1 MSNPQH
7 PVQAGASEAV
17 QSGEHRSGAV
27 QPGALAMPDALVILF
42 FVMLLAAVAS
52 HFIPAGS
59 FALSPSDPTS
69 TSQARLDPTSFSY
82 SADAHSAVVLFAEP
96 GQLGFL
102 NYAFEG
108 MVSGDR
114 HGAAIGVMVF
124 ILLTG
129 GAFGIIMQSGAIH
142 NGILALVRH
151 TKQLQSLFIPLL
163 FLLFSAGG
171 AIFGMGEEAIA
182 FCIVLLPLLLALGYD
197 AITTVLVTYIATQIG
212 FATSWMNPFSVSI
225 AQGIAGLPLLSG
237 TEYRLVCWLVFT
249 LLGLLFTLNYA
260 AKIKANPEKS
270 LSYHSDLQL
279 KTQLQ
284 QQQLQHATFDWVD
297 KVILLLFSSGIS
309 WIIWGVLSRGYY
321 IAEIASQFFSLGIA
335 TAIVAIIGKRM
346 TMNGAAE
353 AFKKG
358 AADLLPAALIVG
370 MAKGLVLLLGG
381 DDPTQPSALNT
392 LLYLAS
398 QSFTDVSPYIS
409 AWFMLLFQS
418 IFNFFV
424 TSGSGQAALTMP
436 LVAPLSDLIG
446 VSRQIAVLAFQLG
459 DGLTNCIVPTS
470 ASLIGCLGA
479 VRLDWMQWARFAWR
493 LQLGLFALASL
504 AVLLAVAIDY
514 R

>member
-1 MSNPQH
+1 MSNPNK
-7 PVQAGASEAV
+7 
-17 QSGEHRSGAV
+17 
-27 QPGALAMPDALVILF
+27 QPTLPTTSAEPATSMTMPDALVILF

-52 HFIPAGS
+52 HLIPPGS
-59 FALSPSDPTS
+59 FALSSAEATS
-69 TSQARLDPTSFSY
+69 GQAAKLDPTSFSY
-82 SADAHSAVVLFAEP
+82 SPDATSKVVLFAEP

-114 HGAAIGVMVF
+114 NGAAIGVMVF

-142 NGILALVRH
+142 NGILALVRQ
-151 TKQLQSLFIPLL
+151 TQQLQLLFIPLL
-163 FLLFSAGG
+163 FMLFSAGG

-182 FCIVLLPLLLALGYD
+182 FCIVLLPLMLALGYD

-237 TEYRLVCWLVFT
+237 TEYRVLCWVVFT
-249 LLGLLFTLNYA
+249 LAGLLFTLHYA
-260 AKIKANPEKS
+260 ASIKANPSKS
-270 LSYHSDLQL
+270 LSYQSDFQL
-279 KTQLQ
+279 RQQLA
-284 QQQLQHATFDWVD
+284 QQQLQASTFDWTD
-297 KVILLLFSSGIS
+297 RLILLLFVAGIG

-335 TAIVAIIGKRM
+335 TAIIAIIGKRM

-370 MAKGLVLLLGG
+370 MAKGIVLLLGG

-392 LLYLAS
+392 LLYMAS
-398 QSFTDVSPYIS
+398 QSFADISPYFS
-409 AWFMLLFQS
+409 AWLMLLFQS
-418 IFNFFV
+418 VFNFFV

-470 ASLIGCLGA
+470 AALIGCLGA

-493 LQLGLFALASL
+493 MQLGLFAMASL
-504 AVLLAVAIDY
+504 AVLIAVAVDY

>member
-1 MSNPQH
+1 
-7 PVQAGASEAV
+7 
-17 QSGEHRSGAV
+17 
-27 QPGALAMPDALVILF
+27 MPDALVILF

-52 HFIPAGS
+52 HLIPAGS
-59 FALSPSDPTS
+59 FALSSTEATS
-69 TSQARLDPTSFSY
+69 GQAAKLDPTSFSY
-82 SADAHSAVVLFAEP
+82 SKDTKSEVVLFAEP

-114 HGAAIGVMVF
+114 NGAAIGVMVF

-142 NGILALVRH
+142 NGILALVRQ
-151 TKQLQSLFIPLL
+151 TQQLQLLFIPLL

-182 FCIVLLPLLLALGYD
+182 FCIVLLPLMLALGYD

-212 FATSWMNPFSVSI
+212 FATSWMNPFSVAI

-237 TEYRLVCWLVFT
+237 TEYRVLCWFVFT
-249 LLGLLFTLNYA
+249 VAGLLFTLHYA
-260 AKIKANPEKS
+260 ASIKANPAKS
-270 LSYHSDLQL
+270 LSYQSDFQL
-279 KTQLQ
+279 RQQLA
-284 QQQLQHATFDWVD
+284 QQQLQPSTFDWTD
-297 KVILLLFSSGIS
+297 RLILLLFVAGIG

-335 TAIVAIIGKRM
+335 TAIIAILGKRM
-346 TMNGAAE
+346 TMNSAAE

-370 MAKGLVLLLGG
+370 MAKGIVLLLGG

-392 LLYLAS
+392 LLYMAS
-398 QSFTDVSPYIS
+398 QSFADLSPYFS
-409 AWFMLLFQS
+409 AWLMLLFQS
-418 IFNFFV
+418 VFNFFV

-446 VSRQIAVLAFQLG
+446 VSRQVAVLAFQLG

-470 ASLIGCLGA
+470 AALIGCLGA

-493 LQLGLFALASL
+493 LQLGLFAMASL
-504 AVLLAVAIDY
+504 AMLIAVAIDY